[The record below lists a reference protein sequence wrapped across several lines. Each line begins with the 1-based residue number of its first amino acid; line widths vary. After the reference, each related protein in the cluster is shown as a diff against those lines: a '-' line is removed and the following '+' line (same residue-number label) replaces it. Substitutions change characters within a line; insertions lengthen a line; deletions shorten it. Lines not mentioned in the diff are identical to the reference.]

1 MFKGTEDSLPSE
13 NRQSRL
19 IAYLYAIVKLHCCG
33 HYLAK
38 FVNFSKFQYLCN
50 VRLDY
55 RIVSLLS
62 IFKKDHVETVAE
74 QNGEGFKFY
83 PPDYGCLLCA

>member
-1 MFKGTEDSLPSE
+1 MT
-13 NRQSRL
+13 RL
-19 IAYLYAIVKLHCCG
+19 LYL
-33 HYLAK
+33 
-38 FVNFSKFQYLCN
+38 QYLCN

-74 QNGEGFKFY
+74 QNGEGFLGFVVTV
-83 PPDYGCLLCA
+83 